1 MRTRTRIIAAIICV
15 CGLVAAQP
23 ALAQTMWFAAQLSGD
38 NAVGSPGDA
47 DGWGVGV
54 VGLGDGVVWYH
65 LWVTDISE
73 PTAAHIHSGVA
84 GASGGIA
91 IDFAPTFT
99 EVDSDTY
106 VATGSVAAD
115 SATIAN
121 VLDAPAAF
129 YFNVHNSDHPAGA
142 VRAQVLGSGAS
153 SHGLAGTLRGTREV
167 DTPGD
172 PDGTGYGAVV
182 FDDGAAHYFL
192 AVEDV
197 EDPTAAHIHRGTATE
212 NGGVVVNFDVTFS
225 DGVATGSVA
234 VDEDLAAEILGAPDR
249 FYFNVHNA
257 EFAAGAVRGQLR
269 ATETVVSFAAV
280 SRAKGQ
286 AGSEWGTSVRL
297 LNGSDEDVSVYA
309 EWYPSNDDGLTAPD
323 RTVEIGIGAGAT
335 AVIDDAVST
344 LFGADGNGGMR
355 VLGSEPFAGAA
366 KIFNDQRDNPD
377 IGGTFGQHIPA
388 SNVTGM
394 PTSGALLL
402 LSNRPAS
409 QAAGFRTNLGYFNP
423 NPFSVDV
430 TLDAWTAGGEMM
442 GSDTLT
448 LAPYSNQVTGVFRL
462 IPSVPS
468 SERTVDD
475 FTVTYSA
482 SAGVLMYASVV
493 DNVTND
499 PIYVFPVPFSV
510 PQAPP
515 GSENRPP
522 NGTITAPTGDVTI
535 SEDESVVFEGSA
547 EDPDG
552 DDMTYLWNFGDGI
565 TSTDLSPGAHTYTD
579 SGSYTV
585 TFTVTDSNGAAD
597 PSPDTRTITV
607 EGGGSG
613 TATFTAVQNEIF
625 TPSCALS
632 GCHNAGSQ
640 ASGLNLSAGAAYGEI
655 VDVASVEQSSRDR
668 IEPGEPSESYLYLKV
683 TGDGSIT
690 GSRMPLGGP
699 ALSEDLIDLLR
710 DWIEAGA
717 PDN

>member
-1 MRTRTRIIAAIICV
+1 MRTRSRIVATLICV
-15 CGLVAAQP
+15 CGLLAAQP
-23 ALAQTMWFAAQLSGD
+23 ALAQTRWFAAHLDGA
-38 NAVGSPGDA
+38 NEVGSPGDS

-65 LWVTDISE
+65 LWVTDISQ
-73 PTAAHIHSGVA
+73 PTAAHIHGGVA
-84 GASGGIA
+84 GANGGIA
-91 IDFAPTFT
+91 IDFGATFT

-115 SATIAN
+115 SATIAS
-121 VLDAPAAF
+121 VLDEPAAF
-129 YFNVHNSDHPAGA
+129 YFNVHNADHTTGA

-153 SHGLAGTLRGTREV
+153 AHALAGTLRGTRQV
-167 DTPGD
+167 DNPGD
-172 PDGTGYGAVV
+172 PDGTGFGAVA
-182 FDDGAAHYFL
+182 FDDGTAHYFL
-192 AVEDV
+192 AVEDIA
-197 EDPTAAHIHRGTATE
+197 DPTAAHIHRGSAAE
-212 NGGVVVNFDVTFS
+212 NGGIAVNFDPTFE
-225 DGVATGSVA
+225 DGVATGSVP
-234 VDEDLAAEILGAPDR
+234 VDEDLAEEILGAPDR
-249 FYFNVHNA
+249 FYFNVHNS
-257 EFAAGAVRGQLR
+257 EFATGAVRGQLR

-309 EWYPSNDDGLTAPD
+309 EWYPSNEEGLTAPD
-323 RTVEIGIGAGAT
+323 QTVEIGIGAGST
-335 AVIDDAVST
+335 AVIDDVVST
-344 LFGADGNGGMR
+344 LFSADGNGGMR

-366 KIFNDQRDNPD
+366 KIFNDQRENPE
-377 IGGTFGQHIPA
+377 IGGTFGQHIP
-388 SNVTGM
+388 SSTVTGM
-394 PTSGALLL
+394 PTSGALVL

-423 NPFSVDV
+423 NAFAVDV
-430 TLDAWTAGGEMM
+430 TLDAWSVGGVLL
-442 GSDTLT
+442 GSDSMT
-448 LAPYSNQVTGVFRL
+448 LAPYSNDVTGAFRL

-475 FTVTYSA
+475 FTVTFSA
-482 SAGVLMYASVV
+482 SAPVLMYASVV

-499 PIYVFPVPFSV
+499 PIYLFPVPFSV
-510 PQAPP
+510 PQTPP
-515 GSENRPP
+515 GSENQPP
-522 NGTITAPTGDVTI
+522 DGTITAPTGDVTI

-565 TSTDLSPGAHTYTD
+565 TSTELSPGAHTYTD
-579 SGSYTV
+579 SGTYTV
-585 TFTVTDSNGAAD
+585 TFTVTDANGASD

-607 EGGGSG
+607 EGGGG
-613 TATFTAVQNEIF
+613 NEATFTAVQNQIF

-632 GCHNAGSQ
+632 GCHSSGSQ
-640 ASGLNLSAGAAYGEI
+640 ASGLNLSAGAAYSNI
-655 VDVASVEQSSRDR
+655 VNVASNEQPSVDR
-668 IEPGEPSESYLYLKV
+668 IEPGEPSDSYLYLKV
-683 TGDGSIT
+683 TGDSSID